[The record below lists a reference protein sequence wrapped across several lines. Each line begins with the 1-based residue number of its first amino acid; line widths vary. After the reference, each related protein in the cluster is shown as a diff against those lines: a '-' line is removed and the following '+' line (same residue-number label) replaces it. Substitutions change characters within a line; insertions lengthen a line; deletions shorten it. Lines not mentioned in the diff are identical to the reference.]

1 MGFFNKDERK
11 QDPQTDSK
19 KEQTAS
25 QVRKPEARPVVKGS
39 MKANVKKQGD
49 APGAGGESI
58 IAEGTVMNGDIQSD
72 RTVIV
77 YGTVKGKVHIQSDL
91 IVAESGLVE
100 ADVNAENVSIAGRK
114 KGRTEARN
122 LFELK
127 KTGTIEGE
135 IVAKSVKIDE
145 GGRVIGKINMQTGAP
160 QATKEIGEAEIKKKK
175 ELLRGDADAMAEKN
189 RGA

>member
-1 MGFFNKDERK
+1 MGFFSKDEKR
-11 QDPQTDSK
+11 QDIQAASR

-25 QVRKPEARPVVKGS
+25 QAPAPEVRPVIRGN
-39 MKANVKKQGD
+39 MKTNMKKELETTD
-49 APGAGGESI
+49 AGGESI
-58 IAEGTVMNGDIQSD
+58 IAEGTVLNGEIQSD
-72 RTVIV
+72 RAVIV
-77 YGTVKGKVHIQSDL
+77 YGVVKGKVHIQSDL

-145 GGRVIGKINMQTGAP
+145 GGRVIGKINMQIGSP
-160 QATKEIGEAEIKKKK
+160 QATKQTSEAEIKKKK
-175 ELLRGDADAMAEKN
+175 EFLRGAAGAMPKKKE
-189 RGA
+189 GA